1 MIGYFMYGTN
11 NLKKSSKFYDSFL
24 SEIEMVK
31 VEDENEFIGYA
42 KKDDPKRII
51 FYLTLPFDGGKASFG
66 NGTMV
71 AFKVSSQKIVDNVHE
86 LAIKNGAINEGNP
99 GVREGYDNM
108 YFSYFRDLDYNKICV
123 YSELS
128 DISKISV

>member
-24 SEIEMVK
+24 SELQMVK

-42 KKDDPKRII
+42 KKYYPKRII
-51 FYLTLPFDGGKASFG
+51 FYLTLPFDGRKASFG

>member
-1 MIGYFMYGTN
+1 
-11 NLKKSSKFYDSFL
+11 
-24 SEIEMVK
+24 
-31 VEDENEFIGYA
+31 
-42 KKDDPKRII
+42 
-51 FYLTLPFDGGKASFG
+51 
-66 NGTMV
+66 MV

-123 YSELS
+123 YSEL
-128 DISKISV
+128 

>member
-11 NLKKSSKFYDSFL
+11 NLQKSSKFYDSFL
-24 SEIEMVK
+24 SELQMVK
-31 VEDENEFIGYA
+31 VEDENEFVGYA
-42 KKDDPKRII
+42 KKDDPKKII
-51 FYLTLPFDGGKASFG
+51 FYITLPFDGRKASFG

-123 YSELS
+123 YSVLS

>member
-11 NLKKSSKFYDSFL
+11 NLEKSAKFYDSFIREL
-24 SEIEMVK
+24 EMFK
-31 VEDENEFIGYA
+31 AEDENEFVGYA

-71 AFKVSSQKIVDNVHE
+71 AFKVSSQKIVNNVHE

>member
-11 NLKKSSKFYDSFL
+11 NLKQSSKFYDSFL
-24 SEIEMVK
+24 SEIQMVK
-31 VEDENEFIGYA
+31 VEDENEFVGYA
-42 KKDDPKRII
+42 KKDNPKKII
-51 FYLTLPFDGGKASFG
+51 FYITLPYDGGKASSG

-99 GVREGYDNM
+99 GVRKGYDNM